1 MAMMILT
8 MIVMIRIQSTM
19 MIKIENDNDCHSDG
33 FMMLVI
39 MIMMTTIAAMERGK
53 MIMNMAM
60 VVINTTVNQ

>member
-53 MIMNMAM
+53 
-60 VVINTTVNQ
+60 